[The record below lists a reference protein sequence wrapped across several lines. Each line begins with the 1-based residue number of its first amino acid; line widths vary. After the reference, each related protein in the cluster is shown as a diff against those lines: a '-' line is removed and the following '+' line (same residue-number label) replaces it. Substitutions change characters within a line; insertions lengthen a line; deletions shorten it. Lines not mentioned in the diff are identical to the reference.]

1 MVIQFFIPETRK
13 PLVLYNF
20 SISFYSSIVLKLL
33 SIVTHLLRSFK
44 QLTFLAKAKF
54 SNKEKKNFFHLVF
67 LNPALCICFLKLTLN
82 KFVCWANTTINSNH
96 TLKQSDKLLSKCC
109 LSTGTL
115 CNISINHIH
124 EEQMTS
130 AI

>member
-1 MVIQFFIPETRK
+1 MVIQFFIPETKK

-33 SIVTHLLRSFK
+33 SIVTHFK
-44 QLTFLAKAKF
+44 HLIFQAKAKF

-96 TLKQSDKLLSKCC
+96 TLKQNDKLLSKCC
-109 LSTGTL
+109 LSRGIL

-130 AI
+130 VIPI